1 MTKGINYGITII
13 KPRRLFRTTRGDSV
27 KEHFL
32 NIEKLYGDV
41 GVQIPNSIFRDL
53 STEINNTN
61 VQQVA
66 FAYAY
71 LVAIAFLY
79 KYTNFVDVDNGT
91 YIQNADIKEL
101 LGYNRT
107 TKSIDYV
114 IKKGGLL
121 DTIGLTETIK
131 NYPIRFVQHPTE
143 TINNV
148 PVREY
153 VAIGD
158 IDTNDINYTIIKGI
172 VKNRNYTIKE
182 PLFMTTSYGDREY
195 GTMYSYECTHKIAIY
210 EFLTFIDGDIDIIDF
225 LMYGYLKSKCKGYKD
240 HMKALSLSKIIK
252 ELGMDKS
259 TFYKHIHVL
268 EGKDYVNVNHK
279 GWKMNK
285 DEIELND
292 YFWKGVRWGAE

>member
-1 MTKGINYGITII
+1 M
-13 KPRRLFRTTRGDSV
+13 

-32 NIEKLYGDV
+32 NIESLYGDA
-41 GVQIPNSIFRDL
+41 GVQLPNTIFRDL
-53 STEINNTN
+53 SNAIKGKAN

-71 LVAIAFLY
+71 LVTIAFLY
-79 KYTNFVDVDNGT
+79 KYTNFVDIDNGT

-107 TKSIDYV
+107 TKSIDHV

-121 DTIGLTETIK
+121 DMMGLTETTRD
-131 NYPIRFVQHPTE
+131 YPVRFVANPLE
-143 TINNV
+143 TINKI
-148 PVREY
+148 PIREF
-153 VAIGD
+153 VTIGD
-158 IDTNDINYTIIKGI
+158 IDSTDSNYDLIKGI
-172 VKNRNYTIKE
+172 VRNRRYEIKE
-182 PLFMTTSYGDREY
+182 PLFMTTQQGDNEY
-195 GTMYSYECTHKIAIY
+195 GTLYSYERTHKISIY
-210 EFLTFIDGDIDIIDF
+210 EFLAIIFDDSMDNIDF

-240 HMKALSLSKIIK
+240 HMKAISLLKIIT

-268 EGKDYVNVNHK
+268 EGKEYINVNHK

-285 DEIELND
+285 DEIELNE
-292 YFWKGVRWGAE
+292 YFWKGCRWGAE